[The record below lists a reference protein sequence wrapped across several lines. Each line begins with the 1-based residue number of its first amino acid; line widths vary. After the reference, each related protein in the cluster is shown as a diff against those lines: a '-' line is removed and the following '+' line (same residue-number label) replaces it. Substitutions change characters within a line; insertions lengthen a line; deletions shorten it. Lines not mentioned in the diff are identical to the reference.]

1 MVLENL
7 SKSWDNQVQQKVE
20 ETEQTEGL
28 WETKHCGINCH
39 LYPNI
44 SKT

>member
-20 ETEQTEGL
+20 ETEQTERL
-28 WETKHCGINCH
+28 WKQ
-39 LYPNI
+39 NI
-44 SKT
+44 VKLTVT